1 LKGFFDRV
9 FIPGVSFTV
18 GPRGKLVTNLQK
30 LRKIAAVCTYGTTRT
45 INLLLGDPSR
55 RVVKRLVRWMPG
67 HRVRCDYLAYYDM
80 DHSKPEQRAAFLS
93 KVHRTFES
101 W

>member
-45 INLLLGDPSR
+45 INLLLGDPPR
-55 RVVKRLVRWMPG
+55 RVVKRPATGFVATISPITIWIIQSP
-67 HRVRCDYLAYYDM
+67 
-80 DHSKPEQRAAFLS
+80 SSEPPF
-93 KVHRTFES
+93 
-101 W
+101 